1 MDGFTPDRKTKPK
14 DPDTEEQNRR
24 LKELAELSPEERMKQ
39 LAELKDFFT
48 DRGEGKTEIVI
59 QSPPKIKR
67 KKFKVSGEELTTE
80 QLQEYNAKVAERQRR
95 RWGELQKRLQKVIHD
110 ESKSDTSEM
119 SELDLNKEEG
129 ADEGC
134 EVCVVQLAPTLRF

>member
-80 QLQEYNAKVAERQRR
+80 QLQEYNAKVAERQRQ